1 MTNAHVLRLEERVQL
16 ALARALMR
24 RGRPVRVHP
33 FPGVGTNGLARVRGR
48 VLVDIARAPGRA
60 TRVPAWQAVRA
71 NLAQFLTVEVPGA
84 RVRVEVG
91 ERTEVAVADR
101 EGYLD
106 VTLEGVTLT
115 PGRHDA
121 TLTPVHPAGE
131 PARGTVHVP
140 HPAADLAVVSD
151 IDDTIVDS
159 GIAHGIVATITTALL
174 RDSASRVPLTG
185 APELY
190 RALARR
196 ASDGPPPPFFYLST
210 SPWNLVVFLQ
220 GFLDRHGF
228 PSGPLLLTDWGPGA
242 AGLFRIDTRTHKLA
256 ALRELA
262 ELLPLVRFVLIG
274 DSGQQDAEIYA
285 AFSLERPGRV
295 AAVYIRRAGVLDD
308 LTDQRLARSAQEL
321 AAAGVP
327 FVVAVDSAAMLQHAQ
342 EHGLARR

>member
-1 MTNAHVLRLEERVQL
+1 MTFPLVLQIEERVQR
-16 ALARALMR
+16 ARARRLIR

-33 FPGVGTNGLARVRGR
+33 FPGVGTHHLARVRGR
-48 VLVDIARAPGRA
+48 VLVGVARAPGRM

-71 NLAQFLTVEVPGA
+71 NLAQFLTVELPGA
-84 RVRVEVG
+84 RVQVELG
-91 ERTEVAVADR
+91 GRTEVVLTDR

-106 VTLEGVTLT
+106 VTLEGLALDPGRHDVTLT
-115 PGRHDA
+115 PLD
-121 TLTPVHPAGE
+121 PAGE

-140 HPAADLAVVSD
+140 DPDADLAVVSD

-159 GIAHGIVATITTALL
+159 GIAHGILATITTALL

-196 ASDGPPPPFFYLST
+196 GSEGPPPPFFYLST
-210 SPWNLVVFLQ
+210 SPWNLAAFLQ
-220 GFLDRHGF
+220 GFLDRHAF

-242 AGLFRIDTRTHKLA
+242 TGLFRIDTSSHKLA

-262 ELLPLVRFVLIG
+262 DLLPLVRFVLIG
-274 DSGQQDAEIYA
+274 DSGQQDTEIYA

-295 AAVYIRRAGVLDD
+295 AAVYIRRAGLLDA
-308 LTDQRLARSAQEL
+308 LTEQRLARSAQGL
-321 AAAGVP
+321 AEAGVP
-327 FVVAVDSAAMLQHAQ
+327 FVLAADSDAMLAHAQ
-342 EHGLARR
+342 ELGLARR